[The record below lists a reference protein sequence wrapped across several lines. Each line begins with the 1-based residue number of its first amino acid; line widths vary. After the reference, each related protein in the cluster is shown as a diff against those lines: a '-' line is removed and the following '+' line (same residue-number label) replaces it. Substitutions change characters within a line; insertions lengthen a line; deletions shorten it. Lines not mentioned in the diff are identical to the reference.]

1 MAQSDLIPIDSIQS
15 RICFLRGEK
24 IMFDRDLAWLYGV
37 ETKALNQAV
46 RRNYERFPADF
57 MFQLNEKEFLL
68 LKSQI
73 VTSSW
78 GGTRRPPFAFTE
90 QGIAMLSSVLKS
102 PRAIQVHIQII
113 RTFTKIRRMLLAHR
127 ELNEKLEVLEK
138 KYDKKFRVV
147 FDTMKLLLKEEQ
159 VPKNKIGFCE
169 W

>member
-1 MAQSDLIPIDSIQS
+1 
-15 RICFLRGEK
+15 
-24 IMFDRDLAWLYGV
+24 MFDRDLAWLYGV